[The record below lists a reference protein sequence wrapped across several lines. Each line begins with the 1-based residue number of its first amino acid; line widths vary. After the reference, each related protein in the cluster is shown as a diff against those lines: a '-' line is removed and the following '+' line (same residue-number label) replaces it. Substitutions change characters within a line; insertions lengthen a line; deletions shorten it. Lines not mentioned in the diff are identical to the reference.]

1 MAKVTVTKTNQND
14 FEGTPATRLAVF
26 FQLIVA
32 WTVVAVPLIY
42 GVSQVFIKS
51 LALFQ

>member
-1 MAKVTVTKTNQND
+1 MAKKVIVQPEPEQTGD
-14 FEGTPATRLAVF
+14 FESTPALR
-26 FQLIVA
+26 LIVA
-32 WTVVAVPLIY
+32 WAVVGVPLIY